1 MYKFMQFLAPI
12 LKGKVHMH
20 IINQKSNTKTI
31 HEGIVFCIHMTLV
44 KARWKIIMLGAHMY
58 EARRKR

>member
-44 KARWKIIMLGAHMY
+44 KAR
-58 EARRKR
+58 